1 MAYDELLARRVRPFL
16 AGYPG
21 FSEKRMFG
29 GMAYFLDGNW
39 CIGIF
44 KESMVVRVGLEDYEA
59 ALKEPHVTSFGS
71 EGRTMRGWVM
81 VDPLGLEDLP
91 AVRAWVERGAAF
103 VETLP
108 PKE

>member
-1 MAYDELLARRVRPFL
+1 MAYDEQLARRVRPLL
-16 AGYPG
+16 ALRRG

-59 ALKEPHVTSFGS
+59 ALTEPHATKFGS

>member
-16 AGYPG
+16 SGYPG

-44 KESMVVRVGLEDYEA
+44 KESMVVRVGLEAYEA
-59 ALKEPHVTSFGS
+59 ALAEPHVTIFGS
-71 EGRTMRGWVM
+71 DERQMRGWAM
-81 VDPLGLEDLP
+81 VGPLGLEDLP
-91 AVRAWVERGAAF
+91 SIRAWVERGVAF